1 MLASI
6 TSQLKRTALM
16 FTSDAVRRLSSIDRC
31 TLSSAA
37 AIRLASVDRYK
48 ETSSTF
54 KETYYAH
61 FILGFLL
68 T

>member
-1 MLASI
+1 
-6 TSQLKRTALM
+6 M

-37 AIRLASVDRYK
+37 VIRLASVDRYK

-54 KETYYAH
+54 KETYYAN
-61 FILGFLL
+61 FILGFLQ